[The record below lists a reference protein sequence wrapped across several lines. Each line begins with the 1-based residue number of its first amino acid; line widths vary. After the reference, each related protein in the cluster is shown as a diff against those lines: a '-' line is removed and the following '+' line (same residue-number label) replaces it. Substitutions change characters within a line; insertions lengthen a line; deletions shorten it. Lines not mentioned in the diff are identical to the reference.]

1 MNARNKEYIKWWES
15 SIVLKKRKQFE
26 GKENNLKVLPRIKD
40 MNLWIER
47 ISQIGMKIFKNK

>member
-1 MNARNKEYIKWWES
+1 MRKQYCF
-15 SIVLKKRKQFE
+15 KKRKQFE